1 MKILHYADFTTTFG
15 QMGLVKSK
23 NGICEVLFPEDVPFK
38 DYLTKKYSADIQ
50 YNPSVLKNELKQ
62 MEDYFAGKLKY
73 FDIKLDLSLPHFYQ
87 KVLMEVM
94 RIPYGETASYGDIA
108 ARVNNPKAARAVG
121 TANARNP
128 IPIIIPCHRVIAG
141 DGSLG
146 GYGGRLERKMFLLEL
161 EGAF

>member
-1 MKILHYADFTTTFG
+1 MKILYYADFESGFG
-15 QMGLVKSK
+15 QMGLVKSTK
-23 NGICEVLFPEDVPFK
+23 GICQVLSPEDIPFDK
-38 DYLTKKYSADIQ
+38 SVKRSSSCEVRYDPEKLKYEIG
-50 YNPSVLKNELKQ
+50 Q
-62 MEDYFAGKLKY
+62 MEAYFAGHLKI
-73 FDIKLDLSLPHFYQ
+73 FDMKLDITLPPFYR
-87 KVLMEVM
+87 KVLMEVQ

-121 TANARNP
+121 SANAKNP

-146 GYGGRLERKMFLLEL
+146 GYGGRLDRKMFLLEL